1 MEQTSPDS
9 YDATCRWEIPKRYVQ
24 WHDSFLWAARRYSF
38 AVGDLGLGRAF
49 SFLAMSLEGQ
59 SMQAVYCLIYI
70 SLVVVVTPV
79 LNLQSAKNLYLRYF
93 PLLCAPRCS
102 CESPNPVLYFY
113 GPRCLALNHCG
124 IFDQHNRSI
133 VLRAQ
138 ASRTGRLLCKIS
150 TSIKMAR
157 TIFAVSIR
165 IELLSLS
172 SATFAIR
179 PWCHLP

>member
-1 MEQTSPDS
+1 MMLRVVGKFQSDTFNGMILFSGRLAVIHS
-9 YDATCRWEIPKRYVQ
+9 
-24 WHDSFLWAARRYSF
+24 
-38 AVGDLGLGRAF
+38 VGDLGLGRAF

-59 SMQAVYCLIYI
+59 SMHAVYCLIYM

-93 PLLCAPRCS
+93 PLAYAIQDVHVKALTLC
-102 CESPNPVLYFY
+102 YTFY
-113 GPRCLALNHCG
+113 GPLCLALNRCG

-165 IELLSLS
+165 IERLSLS
-172 SATFAIR
+172 SATFALR
-179 PWCHLP
+179 PWCHC